1 MNTIGVDFHKRTS
14 TFQVLNEQGEPVKRR
29 KIENNTQT
37 LREFIGS
44 VPGPKRLAMEA
55 TRSWGLFYE
64 TTNDLVDQFC
74 LGHPKKMVALT
85 TAEIKNDNNDAMM
98 IARLAHMGL
107 LPKAYVS
114 SLPMR
119 ELKGSLRLRGFLVNQ
134 RRGIRNQIQGLIDR
148 NVWPSDRPASFK
160 SPFCKKGLLWLSS
173 LKLSEKER
181 FILDESLNIFKE
193 LNDNIDNIDRFLQ
206 SQSVDVPGLAY
217 LRSVPGFKSGGIN
230 AYRVLIEISDIA
242 RFNNS
247 RGLLFYAGLIPREH
261 SSGDKQRKGRLVKNA
276 NLNLRTALIES
287 TFAAIRQDKA
297 LKSFYKT
304 AKERSGSGAA
314 IIATARKL
322 ACAIYYALKEQKKDD
337 PTYLVPSA
345 TACHSSQPRLSGD

>member
-1 MNTIGVDFHKRTS
+1 MITIGADFHKRTT
-14 TFQVLNEQGEPVKRR
+14 TFQVLNDNGQAMKRR
-29 KIENNTQT
+29 KIENDTQA
-37 LREFIGS
+37 LRQFIAS
-44 VPGPKRLAMEA
+44 IPGPKRLAMEA
-55 TRSWGLFYE
+55 TRSWSLLYE

-85 TAEIKNDNNDAMM
+85 TAEIKNDNNDALL
-98 IARLAHMGL
+98 IAQLAHSGL
-107 LPKAYVS
+107 LPHAYIS

-119 ELKGSLRLRGFLVNQ
+119 ELRSSLRLRSFLVNQ
-134 RRGIRNQIQGLIDR
+134 RRGIRNQVQGLIDR
-148 NVWPSDRPASFK
+148 NLWPCDRPKSFK
-160 SPFCKKGLLWLSS
+160 SPFCKKGLSWLLS

-181 FILDESLNIFKE
+181 FVLDESLSIFKE
-193 LNDNIDNIDRFLQ
+193 LNDKIDTIDQFLQ
-206 SQSVDVPGLAY
+206 SQSLDLPGLTH

-242 RFNNS
+242 RFSNS

-287 TFAAIRQDKA
+287 TFAAIRQDNV

-304 AKERSGSGAA
+304 AKEKSGSGAA

-322 ACAIYYALKEQKKDD
+322 ACAIYYVLKEQKAYD
-337 PTYLVPSA
+337 PSHLVPSA
-345 TACHSSQPRLSGD
+345 TACHSSSPR